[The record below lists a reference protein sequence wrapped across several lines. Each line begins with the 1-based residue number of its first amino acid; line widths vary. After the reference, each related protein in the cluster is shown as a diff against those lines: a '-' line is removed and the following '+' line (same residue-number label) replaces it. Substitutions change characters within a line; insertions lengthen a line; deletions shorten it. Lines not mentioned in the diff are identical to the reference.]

1 MTRAHQAPAA
11 NPADER
17 ACGDVRV
24 ARPLPSLVGNRGMGR
39 VLGRTSSPPRRG
51 APAARAPRDDTKG
64 SAVLRRAVL
73 ARQAAPPHYRDC
85 VETVT
90 GVPDADER
98 LEAGR
103 QRARGFVGAARRAL
117 ANAPAAGSTYET
129 ALNRHFATPSDAE
142 RATILANFDQIAQT
156 LRVNN
161 YICNSNNICGD
172 EQAFWIDADD
182 LVHVCRP
189 FWTLDTTC
197 RAIVL
202 IHEGAHDI
210 GVDAAIADHTP
221 NRGDAEYP
229 TGNNPAPAGETAA
242 GRIQNPD
249 AYAFFAAHIWRGT
262 DTSRTCF

>member
-1 MTRAHQAPAA
+1 MQRTREAPA
-11 NPADER
+11 PVEER
-17 ACGDVRV
+17 TCADVRV
-24 ARPLPSLVGNRGMGR
+24 SRALPSLVGNRGMGR
-39 VLGRTSSPPRRG
+39 LLGRTPPARRR
-51 APAARAPRDDTKG
+51 APAARPPRDDATG
-64 SAVLRRAVL
+64 GGAVLRRAVL
-73 ARQAAPPHYRDC
+73 ARQVAPPHYRDC
-85 VETVT
+85 VPTVT
-90 GVPDADER
+90 GVTDADER

-117 ANAPAAGSTYET
+117 AGAPVAGSTYET
-129 ALNRHFATPSDAE
+129 ALNRHFATPSAAE
-142 RATILANFDQIAQT
+142 RATILANFDQIAAT

-161 YICNSNNICGD
+161 YICNSNNICGA
-172 EQAFWIDADD
+172 EQAFWIAADD

-210 GVDAAIADHTP
+210 GVDAAIAGHTD
-221 NRGDAEYP
+221 NRGDPTYP
-229 TGNNPAPAGETAA
+229 TGNRAAPAGETAA